1 MLSSVN
7 AVVCQT
13 KSTVSNTVSHLPYK
27 TTKLLFEL
35 VRTQETSHE
44 MKSRMKKCQGG
55 SELFKDLSVIKKYNN
70 KKREGRERE
79 RAVKLGKKKA
89 EKKRQ
94 EKNIVLKNMCKHS
107 NWH

>member
-79 RAVKLGKKKA
+79 LLSLEKKKSGKKKA
-89 EKKRQ
+89 RKEYSFK
-94 EKNIVLKNMCKHS
+94 EYV
-107 NWH
+107 

>member
-70 KKREGRERE
+70 KKKGGERERE
-79 RAVKLGKKKA
+79 S
-89 EKKRQ
+89 
-94 EKNIVLKNMCKHS
+94 C
-107 NWH
+107 

>member
-70 KKREGRERE
+70 KKKGGERE
-79 RAVKLGKKKA
+79 RAVKLGKKKSG
-89 EKKRQ
+89 KKKARK
-94 EKNIVLKNMCKHS
+94 EYSFKEYV
-107 NWH
+107 

>member
-55 SELFKDLSVIKKYNN
+55 SELFKDLSVIKKNIII

-89 EKKRQ
+89 EKKKARK
-94 EKNIVLKNMCKHS
+94 EYSFKEYV
-107 NWH
+107 

>member
-79 RAVKLGKKKA
+79 RAVKLGKKKKRKKKG
-89 EKKRQ
+89 KKR
-94 EKNIVLKNMCKHS
+94 I
-107 NWH
+107 